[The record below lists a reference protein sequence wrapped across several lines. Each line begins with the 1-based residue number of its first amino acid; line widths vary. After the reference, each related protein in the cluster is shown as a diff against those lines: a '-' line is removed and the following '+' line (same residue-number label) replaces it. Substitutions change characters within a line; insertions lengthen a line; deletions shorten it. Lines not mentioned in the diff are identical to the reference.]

1 MAIKTVR
8 GLEAMTRQEQRELHL
23 LSLKNKRLRDL
34 IAVCKYPVG
43 DTEEMESD
51 ASQRCSDWMRATGK
65 LTQEI
70 LV

>member
-43 DTEEMESD
+43 RHRRDGVGCFSEV
-51 ASQRCSDWMRATGK
+51 Q
-65 LTQEI
+65 
-70 LV
+70 